1 MEKYNLILENGT
13 SKEVDALFYLY
24 NSKYYF
30 MYTEREIDEAGYV
43 ILYLV
48 QVGKEVI
55 RNEFGNVET
64 GAMVG
69 VEIKDPTEWVNVQ
82 QSVTK
87 IVQDKKNGT
96 TSSDIRYLPISM
108 LTKLKIVSKNRFRL
122 MKMIMKQYFGLE
134 FEAVEQSLNQ
144 VEVEP
149 LNTPDASLNTYN
161 NEDTNSVNTST
172 VSNITPEIIQNSPSM
187 TDNLPSQDISTVN
200 NDSNALNNDF
210 SGHSF
215 DSVGTLN
222 TPNVSD
228 EDDSNVIINYK
239 SKYFE
244 EVEKNKELE
253 AKISELTNKINNI
266 KELIG

>member
-1 MEKYNLILENGT
+1 
-13 SKEVDALFYLY
+13 
-24 NSKYYF
+24 
-30 MYTEREIDEAGYV
+30 
-43 ILYLV
+43 
-48 QVGKEVI
+48 
-55 RNEFGNVET
+55 
-64 GAMVG
+64 
-69 VEIKDPTEWVNVQ
+69 
-82 QSVTK
+82 
-87 IVQDKKNGT
+87 
-96 TSSDIRYLPISM
+96 
-108 LTKLKIVSKNRFRL
+108 
-122 MKMIMKQYFGLE
+122 MIMKQYFGLE

-149 LNTPDASLNTYN
+149 LNTPDVSLNTYN
-161 NEDTNSVNTST
+161 NENNNSVNTST